1 MLPEKNF
8 KKIRKI
14 KMPEL
19 PEVHTTI
26 GGLKK
31 VIVGKTIKDVWS
43 DFYVGARY
51 NDRQNIKKQK
61 IF

>member
-1 MLPEKNF
+1 
-8 KKIRKI
+8 
-14 KMPEL
+14 MPEL

-26 GGLKK
+26 EGLKK